1 MSDRND
7 GLAFLK
13 TQTHQAGATARP
25 GKGNTGDEESGEV
38 ESCGA
43 FGYLRGIRDRALA
56 LEFRYRDGNSEWLSY
71 NLLASWRFDPSV
83 GLLVKFTGDVVT
95 LVLIRGSN
103 LDALV
108 GEGTVNLTDRGLQ
121 RHRILWVREMDEQ
134 ELRRVGERGPTIDRI
149 EVGEFESQEE
159 AREWLKKVS
168 PTFLRKPR

>member
-1 MSDRND
+1 M
-7 GLAFLK
+7 
-13 TQTHQAGATARP
+13 
-25 GKGNTGDEESGEV
+25 
-38 ESCGA
+38 
-43 FGYLRGIRDRALA
+43 
-56 LEFRYRDGNSEWLSY
+56 
-71 NLLASWRFDPSV
+71 
-83 GLLVKFTGDVVT
+83 T

-159 AREWLKKVS
+159 MQEWLKKVA
-168 PTFLRKPR
+168 PAFMRKSG

>member
-1 MSDRND
+1 MNDRSE
-7 GLAFLK
+7 GLASLRA
-13 TQTHQAGATARP
+13 QSHQAGANARLAKDNP
-25 GKGNTGDEESGEV
+25 RDEEAGEE
-38 ESCGA
+38 ESCSA

-56 LEFRYRDGNSEWLSY
+56 LEFRFRTGDSEWLSY

-83 GLLVKFTGDVVT
+83 GLLLKFTGDVVT

-121 RHRILWVREMDEQ
+121 RHRILWVREMDDQ
-134 ELRRVGERGPTIDRI
+134 ELRRVGERGPTIDQI

-159 AREWLKKVS
+159 MREWLKKVA
-168 PTFLRKPR
+168 PAFVR